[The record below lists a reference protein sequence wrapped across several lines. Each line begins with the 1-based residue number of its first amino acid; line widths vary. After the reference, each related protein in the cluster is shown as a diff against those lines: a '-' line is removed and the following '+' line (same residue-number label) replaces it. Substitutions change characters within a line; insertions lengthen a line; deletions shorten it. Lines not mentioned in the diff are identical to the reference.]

1 MYGQRITSSLPGRKK
16 LLLLLLII
24 FVPALV
30 IIVLSGM
37 NERNEDTLKARNN
50 TLLVIQS
57 LAAQQEQVAIA
68 TKQMLS
74 TLALLPEVQRLDA
87 NACSEIFRELQN
99 LNPSYYVIHAETP
112 DGNVFVASAPFP
124 PDSVNLSDRK
134 HIKDAIRTLDF
145 SAGEYIVSRVVTVP
159 SINYAYPVLDSNRNL
174 VAILTAG
181 FKLDEYARFISNANL
196 TEAYSIVITDHKGV
210 RLYRWPDN
218 EAIGPGI
225 TLSSDSFERISGDS
239 DHGIFEKIGRDG
251 INRVYAFRQLR
262 LNENSSPYLYIIAS
276 VAKDKI
282 LQKATLKM
290 FRNLSFLGVAA
301 LLAVFLAWC
310 FGNVSCIKPT
320 NRFADAA
327 QCLGK
332 GEMGTRTGL
341 PYTPDE
347 LGRLAK
353 SFDEMASLLELR
365 NIERQNAE
373 EALSKAYSESEIRVQ
388 MLTAELETTNNALE
402 EAVAR
407 ANDLAEQVRL
417 ASTAGNVLL
426 AGMSHEL
433 RSPFMVIIG
442 FTELILDKQFGDL
455 TPKQEEYLGDVAH
468 SARELFLL
476 INDILDLTKIEA
488 GKLQLEL
495 SEVRLPELLSR
506 SLTFLKEKASKHNIQ
521 LSYEEKEIPASIIAD
536 ERKLKQILYK
546 LLSNAVKFTP
556 DGGKVRLRSEF
567 SDGFVQVSIE
577 DSGIGIK
584 KEDLQRIFDPFEQAD
599 NSPSRRFEGTGLG
612 LSLTRRMVELHG
624 GKIWAESEGEEK
636 GTRFFFLLPTTPPNM
651 NVEKNEW
658 QRN

>member
-1 MYGQRITSSLPGRKK
+1 
-16 LLLLLLII
+16 
-24 FVPALV
+24 
-30 IIVLSGM
+30 
-37 NERNEDTLKARNN
+37 
-50 TLLVIQS
+50 
-57 LAAQQEQVAIA
+57 
-68 TKQMLS
+68 
-74 TLALLPEVQRLDA
+74 
-87 NACSEIFRELQN
+87 
-99 LNPSYYVIHAETP
+99 
-112 DGNVFVASAPFP
+112 
-124 PDSVNLSDRK
+124 
-134 HIKDAIRTLDF
+134 
-145 SAGEYIVSRVVTVP
+145 
-159 SINYAYPVLDSNRNL
+159 
-174 VAILTAG
+174 
-181 FKLDEYARFISNANL
+181 
-196 TEAYSIVITDHKGV
+196 
-210 RLYRWPDN
+210 
-218 EAIGPGI
+218 
-225 TLSSDSFERISGDS
+225 
-239 DHGIFEKIGRDG
+239 
-251 INRVYAFRQLR
+251 
-262 LNENSSPYLYIIAS
+262 
-276 VAKDKI
+276 
-282 LQKATLKM
+282 
-290 FRNLSFLGVAA
+290 
-301 LLAVFLAWC
+301 
-310 FGNVSCIKPT
+310 
-320 NRFADAA
+320 
-327 QCLGK
+327 
-332 GEMGTRTGL
+332 
-341 PYTPDE
+341 
-347 LGRLAK
+347 
-353 SFDEMASLLELR
+353 
-365 NIERQNAE
+365 
-373 EALSKAYSESEIRVQ
+373 